1 MKSGQASQ
9 GLTPAIGV
17 LLANRLHDRRW
28 IDCEVELLAGGF
40 SNLTFVVR
48 SSCGEVIVRR
58 PPLGHVLPT
67 AHDMLREFRVMS
79 ALAETPVPVPRTYFA
94 IAAGSEGLEFG
105 CMVTERV
112 VGHVCRADFPVGYA
126 DSPAEKRALGERLID
141 VLAALHNVEPQT
153 VGLGD
158 LGRPDGFMSRQVRR
172 WSEQWERSRTE
183 AAPEW
188 SELQRRLASHVPA
201 QSRAAIVH
209 GDYRLDNAIL
219 HPSDPARI
227 EAVLDWEM
235 STLGDPLADLGALLA
250 VWAEPDDDDVRV
262 AARVVPALTAAQGF
276 PSREELVERYAR
288 ATNIEVAAIDWYI
301 AFAYF
306 KLAVVCQ
313 GIAARHAAGATV
325 GEGFD
330 DAAGFVDP
338 LIRAGLSVIA

>member
-1 MKSGQASQ
+1 
-9 GLTPAIGV
+9 
-17 LLANRLHDRRW
+17 
-28 IDCEVELLAGGF
+28 
-40 SNLTFVVR
+40 
-48 SSCGEVIVRR
+48 
-58 PPLGHVLPT
+58 
-67 AHDMLREFRVMS
+67 MLREFRVMS

-94 IAAGSEGLEFG
+94 LAAGSEGLDFG

-126 DSPAEKRALGERLID
+126 ETPAEKRALGERLID

-188 SELQRRLASHVPA
+188 NELQRRLASHVPA
-201 QSRAAIVH
+201 PTRAAIVH

-262 AARVVPALTAAQGF
+262 AARVVPALTATQGF

-288 ATNIEVAAIDWYI
+288 TTNIEVASIDWYI

-306 KLAVVCQ
+306 KLAVIAE
-313 GIAARHAAGATV
+313 GIHYRYTLGQTV
-325 GEGFD
+325 GAGFD
-330 DAAGFVDP
+330 RIGEVVPGLVQDGLAA
-338 LIRAGLSVIA
+338 LHST